1 MRRQLCNGGIRV
13 ARGDVLRF
21 FFSAASAIVGEFGK
35 VWRMSADCSEYYK
48 ADEIGLIAVMS

>member
-1 MRRQLCNGGIRV
+1 MV
-13 ARGDVLRF
+13 VLGLLAGMSFVF